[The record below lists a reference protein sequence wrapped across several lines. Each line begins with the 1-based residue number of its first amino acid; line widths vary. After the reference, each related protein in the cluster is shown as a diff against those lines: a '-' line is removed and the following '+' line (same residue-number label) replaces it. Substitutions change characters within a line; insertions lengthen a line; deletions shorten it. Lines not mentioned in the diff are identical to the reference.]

1 MKKIIIIFILILSSK
16 NLIAQE
22 TKKISFVLVVNEEVI
37 SKQSKLTFTLTTDN
51 STENISALYYP
62 GTLTLNYSDYEKLI
76 SIATKSISLRY
87 YDKVYLD
94 NKTNF
99 YDFEIEYQKSW
110 LQDTYNILRFYDLS
124 CKKNKKRFEPLSSTK
139 NYTFELTSPNSTFLR
154 VRKR

>member
-1 MKKIIIIFILILSSK
+1 M
-16 NLIAQE
+16 
-22 TKKISFVLVVNEEVI
+22 
-37 SKQSKLTFTLTTDN
+37 
-51 STENISALYYP
+51 YYP
-62 GTLTLNYSDYEKLI
+62 GTLTFNYSDYEKLI
-76 SIATKSISLRY
+76 SISTKSISLRY
-87 YDKVYLD
+87 YDTVYLD

-124 CKKNKKRFEPLSSTK
+124 CKKNKKRFEPLSTTK